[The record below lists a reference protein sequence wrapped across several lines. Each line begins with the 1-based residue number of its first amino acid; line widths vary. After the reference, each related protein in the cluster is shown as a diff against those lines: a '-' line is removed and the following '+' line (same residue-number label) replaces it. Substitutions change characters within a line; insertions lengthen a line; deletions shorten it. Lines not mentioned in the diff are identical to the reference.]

1 MKKKLIFLFQIIF
14 IYILFLSISF
24 ADLQKNLI
32 NKITATKTLSF
43 NFKQNIAEKVEF
55 GNCYIKYPLLMKC
68 IYQNLKQKSV
78 ISNGKTVAIIKKK
91 YKKIYYYPIRTTP
104 LFIILKK
111 KLIFLFQIIFIYI
124 LFLSISFADL
134 QKNLINKITATK
146 TLSFNFKQN
155 IAEKVEF
162 GNCYIKYPLLM
173 KCIYQNL
180 KQKSVISNGKTVA
193 IIKKKY
199 KKIYY
204 YPIRTTPL
212 FIILKKE
219 KILHLIRNNKPTK
232 IDSSIIE
239 FELNEKKS
247 NKLKIL
253 FDKNS
258 LEFKGWKTKDAY
270 SNDVTFIIYD
280 LKTNE
285 IIEDEFF
292 KIPKEEDL

>member
-55 GNCYIKYPLLMKC
+55 GN
-68 IYQNLKQKSV
+68 S
-78 ISNGKTVAIIKKK
+78 
-91 YKKIYYYPIRTTP
+91 
-104 LFIILKK
+104 
-111 KLIFLFQIIFIYI
+111 
-124 LFLSISFADL
+124 
-134 QKNLINKITATK
+134 
-146 TLSFNFKQN
+146 
-155 IAEKVEF
+155 
-162 GNCYIKYPLLM
+162 YIKYPLLM

-247 NKLKIL
+247 NKLKIF

-270 SNDVTFIIYD
+270 SNDVSFIIYD

-292 KIPKEEDL
+292 EIPKEEDL